1 MKRKS
6 YGRDAGL
13 TIRMLATT
21 ALLGLLYVGF
31 AVVLLQV
38 LNVGLVPL
46 LVIVI
51 GIAFVQYWTSDKVAL
66 AASGAKI
73 VSEQDAPD
81 LHAMVERLCALAG
94 LPKPRIAIVPS
105 DVPNAFATGRN
116 PKHAAVAVTQGL
128 WSRLE
133 PQEVEAVLAH
143 ELSHIANRDVLIM
156 TLASFFAML
165 AALITR
171 WGLYFGMFGGFGG
184 GGGNRSNNNN
194 GNNQVPIW
202 LIVFVVAGVTYAIR
216 FVLIRMISRYREYA
230 ADRGSA
236 LMTGA
241 PENLMSALQKIAS
254 GITQIPQKDLR
265 EVAGMNAFFIVPTNW
280 RTQMGELFMDHP
292 PMEKRLAALSQIA
305 REMGRPV
312 A

>member
-21 ALLGLLYVGF
+21 GLLGLLYVGF
-31 AVVLLQV
+31 AVVLLLV
-38 LNVGLVPL
+38 LKVGLVPML
-46 LVIVI
+46 LIVI
-51 GIAFVQYWTSDKVAL
+51 GIAVFQYWTSDKLAL

-73 VSEQDAPD
+73 VSEQEAPE
-81 LHAMVERLCALAG
+81 LHAVVERLCTLAG
-94 LPKPRIAIVPS
+94 LPKPRIAVIPS
-105 DVPNAFATGRN
+105 DVPNAFATGRDPN
-116 PKHAAVAVTQGL
+116 HAAVAVTQGL

-133 PQEVEAVLAH
+133 PQEIEAVLAH

-184 GGGNRSNNNN
+184 GGGNRSNNN

-202 LIVFVVAGVTYAIR
+202 LIVFVAAAVTYAVS
-216 FVLIRMISRYREYA
+216 FVLIRTLSRYREYA

>member
-13 TIRMLATT
+13 TIRMLFTSG
-21 ALLGLLYVGF
+21 LLGLLYVGF
-31 AVVLLQV
+31 ALALLYFAHLQ
-38 LNVGLVPL
+38 LAPM
-46 LVIVI
+46 LVII
-51 GIAFVQYWTSDKVAL
+51 IAIAAVQYWTSDKVAL

-73 VSEQDAPD
+73 VTPEEAPE
-81 LHAMVERLCALAG
+81 LHATVERLCAMAN
-94 LPKPRIAIVPS
+94 LPKPRVAIIPS
-105 DVPNAFATGRN
+105 NVPNAFATGRS

-128 WSRLE
+128 LQRLE

-143 ELSHIANRDVLIM
+143 ELSHVANRDVLIM

-171 WGLYFGMFGGFGG
+171 FGFYFGMFGGFGG
-184 GGGNRSNNNN
+184 GGGNRNNNN
-194 GNNQVPIW
+194 GGSQVPVW
-202 LIVFVVAGVTYAIR
+202 LIIFAVSIVTYAIS
-216 FVLIRMISRYREYA
+216 FILIRTISRYREYA

-236 LMTGA
+236 LITGA

-254 GITQIPQKDLR
+254 GITQIPQQDLR

-280 RTQMGELFMDHP
+280 RQQVGELFMDHP
-292 PMEKRLAALSQIA
+292 PMEKRLAALAEIA
-305 REMGRPV
+305 REMGRAV